1 MSVLSTFLSDR
12 VIAPTDAADERT
24 SCALSELKPGARAR
38 IIDVRDEV
46 DPAVARRMFDLGF
59 RPGAQV
65 DVVRRAP
72 MADPV
77 IFRVAGCE
85 LALRRAQAR
94 CIRVSLEA

>member
-1 MSVLSTFLSDR
+1 MSVLSAFLSDR
-12 VIAPTDAADERT
+12 VIAPTDAAGERT
-24 SCALSELKPGARAR
+24 SCALSELRPGARAR

-46 DPAVARRMFDLGF
+46 DQAVARRLFDLGF
-59 RPGAQV
+59 RPGVRV

>member
-1 MSVLSTFLSDR
+1 MSFLSTFLGDR
-12 VIAPTDAADERT
+12 VIAPTDAAENCA
-24 SCALSELKPGARAR
+24 SCSLSELAPGCRAR
-38 IIDVRDEV
+38 ILDVRDEV
-46 DPAVARRMFDLGF
+46 DPAVARRLFDLGC
-59 RPGAQV
+59 RPGAEV

-94 CIRVSLEA
+94 CVRVSLEV